1 MNLDTA
7 LDIHQGANLLF
18 DQQSVEKAVAELAVT
33 VESHCKDDFPLV
45 LCVMNGG
52 LYLTGQLLRHWEFP
66 LTVDYVHATRYRL
79 ATLGKDVLWKA
90 YPQNEIKDRNVII
103 IDDIFDQGYT
113 LEEIKSYCMK
123 QGAKSITSV
132 FLIRKTHDRKKADIQ
147 PDYVGLECGD
157 WYVYGYGMDMNS
169 YFRNLS
175 SIYFVE
181 QKPITNTKTNAKV
194 KPKVEIKGQT

>member
-1 MNLDTA
+1 MNLETA
-7 LDIHQGANLLF
+7 LETHQGADLLF
-18 DQQSVEKAVAELAVT
+18 DQPSVEQAVEALAMT
-33 VESHCKDDFPLV
+33 VANQCKDDFPLV

-103 IDDIFDQGYT
+103 IDDIFDQGFT
-113 LEEIKSYCMK
+113 LEEIKSYCTK

-157 WYVYGYGMDMNS
+157 CYVYGFGMDLNS
-169 YFRNLS
+169 HFRNLS
-175 SIYFVE
+175 SIYYIE
-181 QKPITNTKTNAKV
+181 EKPTNKTKSET
-194 KPKVEIKGQT
+194 KG